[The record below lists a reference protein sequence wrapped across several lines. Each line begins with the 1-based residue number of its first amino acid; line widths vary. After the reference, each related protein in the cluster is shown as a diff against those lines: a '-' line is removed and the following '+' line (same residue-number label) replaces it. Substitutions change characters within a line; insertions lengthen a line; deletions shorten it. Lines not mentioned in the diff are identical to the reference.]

1 MEKLQGSMAALSAM
15 QATADMDGKDAPSKT
30 ILRHAEI
37 LAVIL
42 KGTVTEYKG
51 YSLQEIRKFIV
62 PDSITGAA
70 EVSPGRTNTELRGG
84 NSEFIH
90 LNEKTTHFDLAFQAK
105 NPQLSTED
113 IQINLHIDLEPQ
125 KTYKPGYPIE
135 KRGLYYLARRLSA
148 QLSLI
153 YEGTDYNLLSKCYSI
168 FICRDDI
175 ARKDRYSISFYEMT
189 NTKNTAYTA
198 VSKENYDLMTLV
210 VIKLGDEVY
219 NGDKEDDGYDLFRFL
234 NAIMY
239 PHKEDFM
246 STVTEYIDYSENAE
260 LWKEVTQM
268 SSLEQVVHAGVRD
281 DALKSVQKEV
291 EARINAAKAEVETA
305 KAEAE
310 SAKAE
315 TESAKAEAESA
326 KAETESAKAEAESAK
341 AEAES
346 AKAEAE
352 SAKAEA
358 ESAKEKGIQA
368 LILDNLDEQIPR
380 ERILTKLQRHFN
392 LTGEQAESYYE
403 KYVPKPKTPLQAKGH
418 QICSAAEQRG
428 I

>member
-42 KGTVTEYKG
+42 KGAVTEYKG

-326 KAETESAKAEAESAK
+326 KAE
-341 AEAES
+341 
-346 AKAEAE
+346 
-352 SAKAEA
+352 A

>member
-42 KGTVTEYKG
+42 KGAVTEYKG

-315 TESAKAEAESA
+315 
-326 KAETESAKAEAESAK
+326 
-341 AEAES
+341 
-346 AKAEAE
+346 AE

>member
-42 KGTVTEYKG
+42 KGAVTEYKG

-315 TESAKAEAESA
+315 
-326 KAETESAKAEAESAK
+326 
-341 AEAES
+341 
-346 AKAEAE
+346 
-352 SAKAEA
+352 A

>member
-42 KGTVTEYKG
+42 KGAVTEYKG

-326 KAETESAKAEAESAK
+326 KAEAESAKAEAESAK

>member
-42 KGTVTEYKG
+42 KGAVTEYKG

-326 KAETESAKAEAESAK
+326 KAE
-341 AEAES
+341 AES

-403 KYVPKPKTPLQAKGH
+403 KYVPKPKPPLQAKGH

>member
-1 MEKLQGSMAALSAM
+1 MDKLRGSMASLSAI
-15 QATADMDGKDAPSKT
+15 QATADTDGKDAPSKT

-42 KGTVTEYKG
+42 KGTVAEYKS
-51 YSLQEIRKFIV
+51 YSLQEIQKFIV
-62 PDSITGAA
+62 PDSIIDNM
-70 EVSPGRTNTELRGG
+70 EVSPGRTNTELRGD
-84 NSEFIH
+84 NTEFIH
-90 LNEKTTHFDLAFQAK
+90 LNEKTTHFDLAFQAR

-135 KRGLYYLARRLSA
+135 KRGLYYLARRLSS
-148 QLSLI
+148 QLSLVW
-153 YEGTDYNLLSKCYSI
+153 EGTDYNLLSKCYSI

-175 ARKDRYSISFYEMT
+175 SPKDRYSISFYEIT
-189 NTKNTAYTA
+189 NTKNTAPGA
-198 VSKENYDLMTLV
+198 VARENYDLMTLV

-219 NGDKEDDGYDLFRFL
+219 NGAKEDDEYNLFRFL

-291 EARINAAKAEVETA
+291 EAIKKAAQEEIEAAKADVEAA
-305 KAEAE
+305 KTEAEA
-310 SAKAE
+310 AK
-315 TESAKAEAESA
+315 TEAEAA
-326 KAETESAKAEAESAK
+326 KTEAEA
-341 AEAES
+341 
-346 AKAEAE
+346 
-352 SAKAEA
+352 
-358 ESAKEKGIQA
+358 AKEKGIQA

-380 ERILTKLQRHFN
+380 ERILIKLQTHFS
-392 LTGEQAESYYE
+392 LTKEQASLSYE
-403 KYVPKPKTPLQAKGH
+403 KYAPL
-418 QICSAAEQRG
+418 
-428 I
+428 

>member
-42 KGTVTEYKG
+42 KGAVTEYKG

-326 KAETESAKAEAESAK
+326 KAE
-341 AEAES
+341 
-346 AKAEAE
+346 AE

-403 KYVPKPKTPLQAKGH
+403 KYVPKPKTPLQATGH

>member
-1 MEKLQGSMAALSAM
+1 MDKLRGSMASLSAI
-15 QATADMDGKDAPSKT
+15 QATADTDGKDAPSKT

-42 KGTVTEYKG
+42 KGTVAEYKS
-51 YSLQEIRKFIV
+51 YSLQEIQKFIV
-62 PDSITGAA
+62 PDSIIDNM
-70 EVSPGRTNTELRGG
+70 EVSPGRTNTELRGD
-84 NSEFIH
+84 NTEFIH
-90 LNEKTTHFDLAFQAK
+90 LNEKTTHFDLAFQAR

-135 KRGLYYLARRLSA
+135 KRGLYYLARRLSS
-148 QLSLI
+148 QLSLVW
-153 YEGTDYNLLSKCYSI
+153 EGTDYNLLSKCYSI

-175 ARKDRYSISFYEMT
+175 PPKDRYSISFYEIT
-189 NTKNTAYTA
+189 NTKNTAPGA
-198 VSKENYDLMTLV
+198 VARENYDLMTLV

-219 NGDKEDDGYDLFRFL
+219 NGAKEDDEYNLFRFL

-291 EARINAAKAEVETA
+291 EAIKKAAQEEIEAAKADVEAA
-305 KAEAE
+305 KTEAEA
-310 SAKAE
+310 
-315 TESAKAEAESA
+315 
-326 KAETESAKAEAESAK
+326 
-341 AEAES
+341 
-346 AKAEAE
+346 
-352 SAKAEA
+352 
-358 ESAKEKGIQA
+358 AKEKGIQA

-380 ERILTKLQRHFN
+380 ERILIKLQTHFS
-392 LTGEQAESYYE
+392 LTKEQASLSYE
-403 KYVPKPKTPLQAKGH
+403 KYAPL
-418 QICSAAEQRG
+418 
-428 I
+428 

>member
-42 KGTVTEYKG
+42 KGAVTEYKG

-260 LWKEVTQM
+260 LRKEVTQM

-315 TESAKAEAESA
+315 AGKS
-326 KAETESAKAEAESAK
+326 
-341 AEAES
+341 
-346 AKAEAE
+346 
-352 SAKAEA
+352 
-358 ESAKEKGIQA
+358 
-368 LILDNLDEQIPR
+368 L
-380 ERILTKLQRHFN
+380 
-392 LTGEQAESYYE
+392 
-403 KYVPKPKTPLQAKGH
+403 
-418 QICSAAEQRG
+418 
-428 I
+428 

>member
-1 MEKLQGSMAALSAM
+1 MDKLRGSMASLSAI
-15 QATADMDGKDAPSKT
+15 QATADTDGKDAPSKT

-42 KGTVTEYKG
+42 KGTVAEYKS
-51 YSLQEIRKFIV
+51 YSLQEIQKFIV
-62 PDSITGAA
+62 PDSIIDNM
-70 EVSPGRTNTELRGG
+70 EVSPGRTNTELRGD
-84 NSEFIH
+84 NTEFIH
-90 LNEKTTHFDLAFQAK
+90 LNEKTTHFDLAFQAR

-135 KRGLYYLARRLSA
+135 KRGLYYLARRLSS
-148 QLSLI
+148 QLSLVW
-153 YEGTDYNLLSKCYSI
+153 EGTDYNLLSKCYSI

-175 ARKDRYSISFYEMT
+175 PPKDRYSISFYEIT
-189 NTKNTAYTA
+189 NTKNTAPGA
-198 VSKENYDLMTLV
+198 VARENYDLMTLV

-219 NGDKEDDGYDLFRFL
+219 NGAKEDDEYNLFRFL

-291 EARINAAKAEVETA
+291 EAIKKAAQEEIEAAKADVEAA
-305 KAEAE
+305 KTEAEA
-310 SAKAE
+310 AK
-315 TESAKAEAESA
+315 TEAEAA
-326 KAETESAKAEAESAK
+326 KTEAEAAK
-341 AEAES
+341 TEAEA
-346 AKAEAE
+346 
-352 SAKAEA
+352 
-358 ESAKEKGIQA
+358 AKEKGIQA

-380 ERILTKLQRHFN
+380 ERILIKLQTHFS
-392 LTGEQAESYYE
+392 LTKEQASLSYE
-403 KYVPKPKTPLQAKGH
+403 KYAPL
-418 QICSAAEQRG
+418 
-428 I
+428 

>member
-1 MEKLQGSMAALSAM
+1 MDKLQGSMASLSAM
-15 QATADMDGKDAPSKT
+15 QVTADTNGKDAPSKT

-42 KGTVTEYKG
+42 KGTVAEYKS
-51 YSLQEIRKFIV
+51 YSLQEIQKFIV
-62 PDSITGAA
+62 PDSIIDNM
-70 EVSPGRTNTELRGG
+70 EVSPGRTNTELRGD
-84 NSEFIH
+84 NTEFIH
-90 LNEKTTHFDLAFQAK
+90 LNEKTTHFDLAFQAR

-135 KRGLYYLARRLSA
+135 KRGLYYLARRLSS
-148 QLSLI
+148 QLSLVW
-153 YEGTDYNLLSKCYSI
+153 EGTDYNLLSKCYSI

-175 ARKDRYSISFYEMT
+175 SPKDRYSISFYEIT
-189 NTKNTAYTA
+189 NTKNTAPGT
-198 VSKENYDLMTLV
+198 VSRENYDLMTLV

-219 NGDKEDDGYDLFRFL
+219 NGAKEDDGYDLFRFL

-291 EARINAAKAEVETA
+291 EAIKRAAQEEIEAAKADVEAA
-305 KAEAE
+305 KTEAEA
-310 SAKAE
+310 AK
-315 TESAKAEAESA
+315 TEAEAA
-326 KAETESAKAEAESAK
+326 KTEAEAAK
-341 AEAES
+341 TEAEA
-346 AKAEAE
+346 
-352 SAKAEA
+352 
-358 ESAKEKGIQA
+358 AKEKGIQA

-380 ERILTKLQRHFN
+380 ERILIKLQTHFS
-392 LTGEQAESYYE
+392 LTKEQASLSYE
-403 KYVPKPKTPLQAKGH
+403 KYAPL
-418 QICSAAEQRG
+418 
-428 I
+428 

>member
-1 MEKLQGSMAALSAM
+1 MLQL
-15 QATADMDGKDAPSKT
+15 
-30 ILRHAEI
+30 EW
-37 LAVIL
+37 
-42 KGTVTEYKG
+42 
-51 YSLQEIRKFIV
+51 RK
-62 PDSITGAA
+62 
-70 EVSPGRTNTELRGG
+70 
-84 NSEFIH
+84 
-90 LNEKTTHFDLAFQAK
+90 LNEKSTHFDLAFQAK

-315 TESAKAEAESA
+315 AESAKAEAESAKAEAESA
-326 KAETESAKAEAESAK
+326 KAET
-341 AEAES
+341 ES

-403 KYVPKPKTPLQAKGH
+403 KYVPKSKPPLQAKGH

>member
-42 KGTVTEYKG
+42 KGAVTEYKG

-315 TESAKAEAESA
+315 
-326 KAETESAKAEAESAK
+326 AESAK

>member
-1 MEKLQGSMAALSAM
+1 
-15 QATADMDGKDAPSKT
+15 
-30 ILRHAEI
+30 
-37 LAVIL
+37 
-42 KGTVTEYKG
+42 
-51 YSLQEIRKFIV
+51 
-62 PDSITGAA
+62 
-70 EVSPGRTNTELRGG
+70 
-84 NSEFIH
+84 
-90 LNEKTTHFDLAFQAK
+90 
-105 NPQLSTED
+105 
-113 IQINLHIDLEPQ
+113 
-125 KTYKPGYPIE
+125 
-135 KRGLYYLARRLSA
+135 
-148 QLSLI
+148 
-153 YEGTDYNLLSKCYSI
+153 
-168 FICRDDI
+168 
-175 ARKDRYSISFYEMT
+175 
-189 NTKNTAYTA
+189 
-198 VSKENYDLMTLV
+198 
-210 VIKLGDEVY
+210 
-219 NGDKEDDGYDLFRFL
+219 
-234 NAIMY
+234 
-239 PHKEDFM
+239 M

-291 EARINAAKAEVETA
+291 EARINAAKAEVET
-305 KAEAE
+305 
-310 SAKAE
+310 
-315 TESAKAEAESA
+315 
-326 KAETESAKAEAESAK
+326 
-341 AEAES
+341 

>member
-42 KGTVTEYKG
+42 KGAVTEYKG

-315 TESAKAEAESA
+315 
-326 KAETESAKAEAESAK
+326 
-341 AEAES
+341 
-346 AKAEAE
+346 
-352 SAKAEA
+352 A

-403 KYVPKPKTPLQAKGH
+403 KYVPKPNTPLQAKGH

>member
-42 KGTVTEYKG
+42 KGAVTEYKG

-326 KAETESAKAEAESAK
+326 KAE
-341 AEAES
+341 AES